1 MDAINKANRGEIS
14 EEELKERQQKGL
26 QDPEVQM
33 ILQDPIMRQV
43 LNDMQ
48 TDPKAAAD
56 HMKNPMVAANL
67 QKLVNAGIVQM
78 R

>member
-1 MDAINKANRGEIS
+1 M
-14 EEELKERQQKGL
+14 
-26 QDPEVQM
+26 V
-33 ILQDPIMRQV
+33 DPIMRQV

-48 TDPKAAAD
+48 TDPKTSQKHLANAD
-56 HMKNPMVAANL
+56 IRAKL